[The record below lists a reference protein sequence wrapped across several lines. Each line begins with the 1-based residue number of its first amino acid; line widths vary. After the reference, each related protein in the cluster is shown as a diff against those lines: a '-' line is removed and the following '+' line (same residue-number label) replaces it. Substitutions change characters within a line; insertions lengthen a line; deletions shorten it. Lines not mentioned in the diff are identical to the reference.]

1 MKRGRYVAIKLE
13 EDSMKM
19 DKKSADF
26 RIPRSEEWMDR
37 RKIGGSTQT
46 QRRWPRFTG
55 SRSAKFA
62 WNTWSRVNACTAHTE
77 GVDIN
82 RASGGNYARGGRLAV
97 EATISRVICDS
108 SQQCRFIDVRKYRSS
123 RSISAWEILSRSF

>member
-37 RKIGGSTQT
+37 RKIGGYANATALATVHRVSLGEICMEYVVTGERVHSAHRGCGYKQGE
-46 QRRWPRFTG
+46 RW
-55 SRSAKFA
+55 KL
-62 WNTWSRVNACTAHTE
+62 CE
-77 GVDIN
+77 
-82 RASGGNYARGGRLAV
+82 GGRLAV

-123 RSISAWEILSRSF
+123 RSISACEILSRSF